1 MKKAI
6 SRIGIVPTHPFLVG
20 LYPVFVLYYININE
34 VVPAAIGQAVV
45 TSLVIT
51 GLVSIFYLLIFRSWM
66 KAALPVS
73 FTLLLIFSYGHI
85 FNLIEGLT
93 FAGII
98 IGRHR
103 NALPVWII
111 MSLVGLYFL
120 ARIKTSNTLA
130 KSLNTFSI
138 LIMAFVLIEIGI
150 FFLQSRAIQSEQPVS
165 LPVTHNVSS
174 SAVERDLYYIL
185 IDAYSRQDV
194 LREQF
199 DIDSREFVN
208 ELTELGFYIPN
219 CAQSNYDTTYP
230 SMTSSL
236 NMNYV
241 DALGITHAEAN
252 ETIYKPYIQNSLVRK
267 SFESLGYQTI
277 TFKSPHPPI
286 DIKDSTYYFDYFKNS
301 SALDQSDSL
310 NFQYLFL
317 STTIFHPLLVYLED
331 KNEPVNISPFWSTW
345 FPTANS
351 INSREYRQYQQNVF
365 ALETLETI
373 PSLPG
378 KQYIYA
384 HLLITHQPF
393 VFYPDGDFHPALV
406 QDDNAY
412 RDQIL
417 FANKRMLEIIKSI
430 LQNSNPKPIII
441 IQGDHSFVKGV
452 DRVKILNAY
461 FLPDSNNEGLYDT
474 ITPVNTFRLIFNL
487 YFGGKYEML
496 PDVSRYVYSK
506 LDNKK
511 EIREA
516 PSSCVN

>member
-1 MKKAI
+1 MKKTR
-6 SRIGIVPTHPFLVG
+6 SRISTVPIHPFLVG
-20 LYPVFVLYYININE
+20 MYPVFVLYYINIKE
-34 VVPAAIGQAVV
+34 VIPAAMGQALI
-45 TSLVIT
+45 TSFVIM
-51 GLVSIFYLLIFRSWM
+51 GLVSFFYLLIFRSWT
-66 KAALPVS
+66 KAAVPVS
-73 FTLLLIFSYGHI
+73 FTLLLIFTYGHI
-85 FNLIEGLT
+85 FNLIEGSA
-93 FAGII
+93 FAGIL

-103 NALPVWII
+103 NAILVWII
-111 MSLVGLYFL
+111 IYIVGLCFL
-120 ARIKTSNTLA
+120 ARIKSSNTLT
-130 KSLNTFSI
+130 KSLNTVSI
-138 LIMAFVLIEIGI
+138 FIMAFVLIEIGI
-150 FFLQSRAIQSEQPVS
+150 FFLQSKAVQSEQQDS
-165 LPVTHNVSS
+165 LSVTQNLSR
-174 SAVERDLYYIL
+174 SALERDIYYIL

-194 LREQF
+194 LRDQF
-199 DIDSREFVN
+199 DLDSSEFLN
-208 ELTELGFYIPN
+208 ELKELGFYIPN
-219 CAQSNYDTTYP
+219 CAQSNYDTTYA
-230 SMTSSL
+230 SLTSSL

-267 SFESLGYQTI
+267 SFEELGYQTV

-310 NFQYLFL
+310 NFQHLFL
-317 STTIFHPLLVYLED
+317 STTIFHPVLVYLESR
-331 KNEPVNISPFWSTW
+331 NEPANTSPFWSTW
-345 FPTANS
+345 IPNANS

-365 ALETLETI
+365 ALETLGTI
-373 PSLPG
+373 PDLPG
-378 KQYIYA
+378 KKFIYA

-412 RDQIL
+412 RDQVL
-417 FANKRMLEIIKSI
+417 FANRRIPEIVKSI
-430 LQNSNPKPIII
+430 LQNSDPKPIII

-452 DRVKILNAY
+452 ARVKILNAY
-461 FLPDSNNEGLYDT
+461 YLPDSNNEGLYDT

-487 YFGGKYEML
+487 YFAGKYEML

-506 LDNKK
+506 VDNKK